1 MRISLIALAIGAASP
16 LAAQSRIPGVVSPP
30 ASVHLTSSERT
41 LTITSY
47 GEQLATPL
55 MELERINCH
64 LESSAGNVWV
74 VACGNEDSPSGKAR
88 MFAFVTNRR
97 DGSSCELTVR
107 FLRETAKWDVEI
119 APRLAARCAHRW
131 VDDDHFEMT
140 PE

>member
-1 MRISLIALAIGAASP
+1 MRAWVIALTIGAASP
-16 LAAQSRIPGVVSPP
+16 LAAQVRIPGVEPPP
-30 ASVHLTSSERT
+30 APVHLTSSERT

-47 GEQLATPL
+47 GLQLATPL
-55 MELERINCH
+55 MELERVNCH
-64 LESSAGNVWV
+64 LASSANNVWV
-74 VACGNEDSPSGKAR
+74 VTCGNESTPNGKAR
-88 MFAFVTNRR
+88 MFGFVTNRH

-107 FLRETAKWDVEI
+107 YVSETTKWDVEI